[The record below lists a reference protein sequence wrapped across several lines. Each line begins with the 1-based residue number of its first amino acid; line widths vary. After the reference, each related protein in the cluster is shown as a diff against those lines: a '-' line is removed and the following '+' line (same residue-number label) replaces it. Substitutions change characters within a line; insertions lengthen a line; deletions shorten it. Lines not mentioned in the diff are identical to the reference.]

1 MDTNGVDNIKL
12 LIVQEF
18 KRIISNGNDTKVFK
32 SVLIKGA
39 TRHIASHVVS
49 MRESYIILNSV
60 ETNNAKIVRRSTSF
74 FRFTHKHYVFNIRSY
89 RKYIDKMIAHSF

>member
-1 MDTNGVDNIKL
+1 M
-12 LIVQEF
+12 E
-18 KRIISNGNDTKVFK
+18 NDTKVLK
-32 SVLIKGA
+32 SVLIEGA

-74 FRFTHKHYVFNIRSY
+74 FRFTHKH
-89 RKYIDKMIAHSF
+89 